1 MNIGQRLKY
10 ARRCRKMTQNDLAER
25 IGVSRGVITNI
36 ELEKIGSPQPIVI
49 TALCNA
55 LMIETDWLLHGKGE
69 MDAQR
74 KSAGGKAEMSGELYK
89 AIEDMTTEEQEL
101 LLNIIKLIRQKKQ

>member
-10 ARRCRKMTQNDLAER
+10 ARRSRKMTQNDLAER

-36 ELEKIGSPQPIVI
+36 ELEKVEAPQPIVI

-55 LMIETDWLLHGKGE
+55 LMIEPDWLMYGKGE
-69 MDAQR
+69 MEVQT
-74 KSAGGKAEMSGELYK
+74 KSSENRAEVSNDLYS
-89 AIEDMTTEEQEL
+89 AIENLTNEEQIL
-101 LLNIIKLIRQKKQ
+101 LLNVIKLIRQNN